1 MADLHVRAEA
11 GDLPAFAD
19 DGIGIPTHTLTQI
32 FEMFAHDA
40 RNLERSQGGLGIG
53 LSIVRRLVELHG
65 GSNEARSDGDGRGSE
80 LVVRLPVD
88 LSGDGPEPLDEAT
101 VARPTA
107 ACHILVLDDN
117 VDSAESLATCLT
129 MQGHETRMAH
139 DELEASD
146 VAAAFRPPVMLLG
159 NGAPKLD
166 GVIVCRRIRQEAG
179 EPMCDPSS
187 GRRGGSASRA
197 CSSMI
202 TCRRATLRTTQCVP
216 SDDTTSI

>member
-19 DGIGIPTHTLTQI
+19 DGIGIPTHTLTRI
-32 FEMFAHDA
+32 FEMFRHVD

-53 LSIVRRLVELHG
+53 LSIVRRLVEMRG
-65 GSNEARSDGDGRGSE
+65 GSVEARSDGDGRGSE

-139 DELEASD
+139 NGLEASTW
-146 VAAAFRPPVMLLG
+146 
-159 NGAPKLD
+159 
-166 GVIVCRRIRQEAG
+166 RRR
-179 EPMCDPSS
+179 S
-187 GRRGGSASRA
+187 GQR
-197 CSSMI
+197 
-202 TCRRATLRTTQCVP
+202 
-216 SDDTTSI
+216 